1 MDIQPIGRVR
11 SPHTEQ
17 TGTPIQPAFG
27 AADETTRLEIDA
39 PYRDALLDLA
49 GFSHVWVLAWLDRAP
64 DFRARVVPYRDTE
77 ERGLFATRAPCR
89 PNPIGLSC
97 VELRGV
103 DLEHGVLTLGPS
115 DLLDGTPVIDVK
127 PYVPAV
133 DAFPEAAS
141 GWFGDG
147 TQGPRQADDRFTP

>member
-11 SPHTEQ
+11 SSHTEQ
-17 TGTPIQPAFG
+17 SGTPIQPAFG
-27 AADETTRLEIDA
+27 DDADTTRVEIDE
-39 PYRDALLDLA
+39 PFREALLDLA
-49 GFSHVWVLAWLDRAP
+49 GFGRVWILAWLDRAS
-64 DFRARVVPYRDTE
+64 DYSSRVVPYRDTV

-103 DLEHGVLTLGPS
+103 DLEHGVLTLGPT

-133 DAFPEAAS
+133 DAFPDAAS
-141 GWFGDG
+141 GWFGEG
-147 TQGPRQADDRFTP
+147 ANHADDRFAP